1 MEPPATKYPNLRAVL
16 ILSASFF
23 TLFLA
28 FNAAANSAAK
38 ALKDSGFDNLGYYT
52 LSVLYM
58 SFGIGSYWA
67 PRMVRYF
74 KPKRGM
80 AFASIMYAVWIGSL
94 ALCSVFVRKG
104 LMGKEAVGMLNLAI
118 AFICGPGCSLLWIA
132 QGKYLADCTQK
143 CLHIKG
149 FYQSIFWTMMYFS

>member
-1 MEPPATKYPNLRAVL
+1 MLT
-16 ILSASFF
+16 LSASFF

-28 FNAAANSAAK
+28 FNSAANSAAK
-38 ALKDSGFDNLGYYT
+38 AMKDSGFNNLGFFT

-74 KPKRGM
+74 QPKRGM

-94 ALCSVFVRKG
+94 ALCTINLRNQWLSREGVV
-104 LMGKEAVGMLNLAI
+104 ALNLTI
-118 AFICGPGCSLLWIA
+118 AVICGPGCSLLWIA
-132 QGKYLADCTQK
+132 QGKYLTDCT
-143 CLHIKG
+143 
-149 FYQSIFWTMMYFS
+149 

>member
-1 MEPPATKYPNLRAVL
+1 MSNYPNIKPVL

-28 FNAAANSAAK
+28 FNSAANSAAK
-38 ALKDSGFDNLGYYT
+38 AMKDSGFENLGFYT
-52 LSVLYM
+52 LAVLYGT
-58 SFGIGSYWA
+58 FGVGSYWA

-80 AFASIMYAVWIGSL
+80 ALASIMYAVWIGSL
-94 ALCSVFVRKG
+94 ALCTILVRHGLLDQKG
-104 LMGKEAVGMLNLAI
+104 VTILNLFI

-132 QGKYLADCTQK
+132 QGKYLTDCT
-143 CLHIKG
+143 
-149 FYQSIFWTMMYFS
+149 